1 MRNLRPR
8 RPDDEAA
15 GGGVTG
21 LPIHRV
27 LVAGG
32 TAGIGLAIARRALA
46 DGAQVVIAG
55 RNPQRG
61 AAALQQ
67 LGDGRASF
75 VRADASDPADCAAMV
90 AEAAGRLGGIDAVFC
105 CSGGNPMPRLLKD
118 IPLDE
123 VMGEVNR
130 SLAPTILP
138 ARAVLPV
145 MTGQGHGAIV
155 CIASDA
161 GKLATPGETAIGAA
175 MAAIIMFC
183 RAMAYEVKRQGIRVN
198 CITPSIVE
206 GTELHDS
213 LMGNPFAE
221 RLFSKAKTL
230 AHLGVVQ
237 ADDIAEAA
245 IFLAGPGAARI
256 TGQTLSVTG
265 GISAI

>member
-1 MRNLRPR
+1 
-8 RPDDEAA
+8 
-15 GGGVTG
+15 
-21 LPIHRV
+21 
-27 LVAGG
+27 
-32 TAGIGLAIARRALA
+32 
-46 DGAQVVIAG
+46 
-55 RNPQRG
+55 
-61 AAALQQ
+61 
-67 LGDGRASF
+67 
-75 VRADASDPADCAAMV
+75 
-90 AEAAGRLGGIDAVFC
+90 
-105 CSGGNPMPRLLKD
+105 
-118 IPLDE
+118 LDE

-138 ARAVLPV
+138 ARAVLPA

-213 LMGNPFAE
+213 LMDDPFAG
-221 RLFSKAKTL
+221 RLFAKAKTL
-230 AHLGVVQ
+230 AHLGIVQ